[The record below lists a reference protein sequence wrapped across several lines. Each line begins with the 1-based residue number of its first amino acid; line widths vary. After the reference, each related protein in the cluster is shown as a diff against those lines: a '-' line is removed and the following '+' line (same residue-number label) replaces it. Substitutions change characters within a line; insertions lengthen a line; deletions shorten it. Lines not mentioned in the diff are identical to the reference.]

1 MRRII
6 DTRQTTDIG
15 QCIYCSTTEG
25 PLSEEHVTPYGLS
38 GSLVLLNASCARCA
52 NITSAL
58 EGTVLKHMFAA
69 RAALR
74 TRTRRRKEREKP
86 QPMLIEK
93 NGERQTIEALWQDQW
108 KVIQLPIFPL
118 PAHIDGR
125 PYTSGIEST
134 SMDQFELSEKG
145 EEIAKRHGVDKV
157 LSRNYPLEIFARFI
171 AKMAYG
177 YAVERYTLNAFED
190 IYIVPAILGEKD
202 DIGRWVGC
210 SDIRELPVRDC
221 NISVGFKIISRDE
234 LIVKLKMFPQ
244 FDGAEYVAV
253 IGRVK
258 KLYVNYIHS
267 LGGEG

>member
-1 MRRII
+1 
-6 DTRQTTDIG
+6 
-15 QCIYCSTTEG
+15 
-25 PLSEEHVTPYGLS
+25 
-38 GSLVLLNASCARCA
+38 
-52 NITSAL
+52 
-58 EGTVLKHMFAA
+58 MFAA

-74 TRTRRRKEREKP
+74 TRTRRPKERQKP

-93 NGERQTIEALWQDQW
+93 GGGIKTIQASWQDQW

-125 PYTSGIEST
+125 AYTSGIECT

-145 EEIAKRHGVDKV
+145 EEIAKRHGATRV
-157 LSRNYPLEIFARFI
+157 LLSNYPVKIFARFI

-177 YAVERYTLNAFED
+177 YAVERYTLNAFEEV
-190 IYIVPAILGEKD
+190 YTVSAILGETD

-210 SDIRELPVRDC
+210 SDRREFPVRQC
-221 NISVGFKIISRDE
+221 NVSVGFKIISGNE

-244 FDGAEYVAV
+244 FDGAEYVVV

-258 KLYVNYIHS
+258 EIYINYIRS
-267 LGGEG
+267 LGKEG